1 MKAIVLFLL
10 QWPLWGIEFR
20 RFDSLQLGIQTTSGV
35 IGAGLG
41 YLFLQQ
47 ISFESMGNRGT
58 AQITPVQALAGLSA
72 GYTLGV
78 IFSGKIFQA
87 RGNPFLTFAGN
98 LVPLL
103 GPLIIYHLTAG
114 SVGFSDALALFH
126 LSAGRLSL
134 GLPIPH
140 RNSSRFDRDGDV
152 LYYVNLVTISL

>member
-41 YLFLQQ
+41 YLFLRQ
-47 ISFESMGNRGT
+47 SSTETAGARESG
-58 AQITPVQALAGLSA
+58 QITPVQALTGLSV

-78 IFSGKIFQA
+78 IFSGKLFQGRA
-87 RGNPFLTFAGN
+87 NPFLTFAGN

-103 GPLIIYHLTAG
+103 GPLVIYHLTAG

-126 LSAGRLSL
+126 LNAGRLSL
-134 GLPIPH
+134 GLPIPY
-140 RNSSRFDRDGDV
+140 RNSGRFDRDGDV
-152 LYYVNLVTISL
+152 LYSVNLVTISL